1 LGGHA
6 ANAARHDAVGHA
18 AGSRVADRGRDA
30 ATPQQFRPAPGRL
43 VHWTATRVSDAALLQ
58 SDSVFTDSV
67 GLVTIPSVKTYRFG
81 TRLELTGPPPNT
93 GAPPDARPE
102 LRLGPLANPV
112 GVRAVIAGSWA
123 HDGPARVELFD
134 ASGRIARAIWRGA
147 ARAGAW

>member
-1 LGGHA
+1 M
-6 ANAARHDAVGHA
+6 
-18 AGSRVADRGRDA
+18 
-30 ATPQQFRPAPGRL
+30 
-43 VHWTATRVSDAALLQ
+43 
-58 SDSVFTDSV
+58 FTDSV
-67 GLVTIPSVKTYRFG
+67 GLVTIPSVKTYHFG

-112 GVRAVIAGSWA
+112 RGRAVIAGSWA

-147 ARAGAW
+147 ARAGAWRVEADLAGLAPGVYLLRAEQGGARRVRRLVVLR